1 MKIEIVLKIIVD
13 FVERF
18 FRGIFDVV
26 CELLFVKINCCE
38 LIGNFILNVLIFIV
52 YFLRY
57 NDN

>member
-52 YFLRY
+52 YFLR
-57 NDN
+57 